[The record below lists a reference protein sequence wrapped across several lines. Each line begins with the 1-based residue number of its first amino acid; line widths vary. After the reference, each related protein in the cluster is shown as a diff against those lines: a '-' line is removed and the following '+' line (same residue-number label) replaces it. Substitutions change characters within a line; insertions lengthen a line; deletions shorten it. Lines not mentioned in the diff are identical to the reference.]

1 MVLFERTLLRNAKMN
16 LKSIFLMTALFTSCF
31 GDEIRYG
38 GYSYL
43 KTLKPKIYRKSLTN
57 YVT

>member
-1 MVLFERTLLRNAKMN
+1 
-16 LKSIFLMTALFTSCF
+16 MTALFTSCF